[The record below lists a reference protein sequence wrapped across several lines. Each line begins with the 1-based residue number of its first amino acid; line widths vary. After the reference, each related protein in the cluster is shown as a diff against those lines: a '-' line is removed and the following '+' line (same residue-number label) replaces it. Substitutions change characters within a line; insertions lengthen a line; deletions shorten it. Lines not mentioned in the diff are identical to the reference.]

1 METDKALIAKQE
13 FLDSIKPQPYL
24 TYKDYNIDGRWGSF
38 LEIAKAMYPDFNLTP
53 EEEKI
58 YRNGVMYFAGDP
70 QCEWSLN
77 KGLYICGK
85 IGVGKTTFFK
95 ILNTLNKAVGSG
107 SDNSFRKYTST
118 ELADGFEKKGFEYFE
133 NLGYIN
139 SFGYSVNGVAPTHL
153 LLDDLGQS
161 SNIVNHFGTTTN
173 IVSEFIQRRYN
184 VFIDRYKLTHI
195 STNIE
200 PSEIK
205 EAYGEFIASRM
216 REMFNIIIYPGID
229 RRK

>member
-1 METDKALIAKQE
+1 MEPDKALTAKQE
-13 FLDSIKPQPYL
+13 FLDSIRPRPYL
-24 TYKDYNIDGRWGSF
+24 VYKDYNRDIRWGSM
-38 LEIAKAMYPDFNLTP
+38 LEIAKTMYPDFNITP
-53 EEEKI
+53 GEKKI
-58 YRNGVMYFAGDP
+58 YHNGLMYFAADP

-95 ILNTLNKAVGSG
+95 VLNTLNRAVRSE
-107 SDNSFRKYTST
+107 NEFRKYTST
-118 ELADGFEKKGFEYFE
+118 ELADGFQRKGFEYFE
-133 NLGYIN
+133 NLGYLN
-139 SFGYSVNGVAPTHL
+139 NLGYAIDDFSPTHL

-161 SNIVNHFGTTTN
+161 TNVVNHFGTTTN
-173 IVSEFIQRRYN
+173 IISEFIQRRYN
-184 VFIDRYKLTHI
+184 VFTDSYKLTHI

-205 EAYGEFIASRM
+205 ETYGEFVASRM
-216 REMFNIIIYPGID
+216 REMFNIIIFPGTD